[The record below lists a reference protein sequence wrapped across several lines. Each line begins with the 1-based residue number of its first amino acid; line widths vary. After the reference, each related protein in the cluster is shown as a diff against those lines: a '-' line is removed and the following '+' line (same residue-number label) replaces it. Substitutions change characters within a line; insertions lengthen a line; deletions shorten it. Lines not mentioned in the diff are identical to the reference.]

1 MITGLIAKFII
12 TLFVVSIVYFAYESF
27 NNKKNK

>member
-1 MITGLIAKFII
+1 MTTGLIAKFII
-12 TLFVVSIVYFAYESF
+12 ALFIVSIGYFAYESF